1 MQSASGDSY
10 YGVLATDLHRDLRQ
24 VHKLPDIVRKLDH
37 VAARAQTTNMEVE
50 VEVEMKDDLSG
61 HRAYFLFF
69 LSLNEET
76 SLKQQQA
83 TKHNKNKT

>member
-1 MQSASGDSY
+1 MPS
-10 YGVLATDLHRDLRQ
+10 LRSLLGNQ
-24 VHKLPDIVRKLDH
+24 VVMTEVIAKLPDIVRKLDH

-50 VEVEMKDDLSG
+50 VEVEMKDDLSR

-76 SLKQQQA
+76 SHEQQQA